1 MRTRRFAFTKLSGNV
16 LMRQIF
22 MFDFLASNVEAVKL
36 RDMPRYADRAESF
49 RLTDNS
55 QDPRDISQM
64 VRSSEQRSVPPVN
77 ELKDLA
83 SDPTKSSPNGTP
95 MITLLLLPCRAAS
108 FRSMWWWGA
117 KRRLRNDMDTF
128 SPFLLLLGDDTL
140 QSIALASPEANGLV
154 YVPKGHA
161 LLPLPSHKMRVIFVI

>member
-1 MRTRRFAFTKLSGNV
+1 MIYPKSSKCGYVPTSRTTVMPGVTDYGHAQEENKCLDHVLTSLFDSSFSRERNAGAAIHPIERMRTRRFAFTKLSGAV

-108 FRSMWWWGA
+108 FRSM
-117 KRRLRNDMDTF
+117 
-128 SPFLLLLGDDTL
+128 
-140 QSIALASPEANGLV
+140 
-154 YVPKGHA
+154 
-161 LLPLPSHKMRVIFVI
+161 